1 MSDAAVY
8 QFDFFATLVAHRVF
22 VSAWDAH
29 ARRRLPGGLSN
40 VALHT
45 ASGQGAPY
53 RYIVRSS
60 WQPGRFE
67 AAHPDGRMAE
77 DRTRGDIRATRA
89 GGYRATE
96 QTTVLAAERDE
107 ATVFVLLDG
116 KADLS
121 LLDRVTL
128 PIRHRQLFTAMS
140 PDQTVVTIVECFVS
154 HSHAHRV
161 RRELLALYPDAPIGV
176 YSQDMVLG
184 MDDVRRSEAQ
194 ASKALFA

>member
-8 QFDFFATLVAHRVF
+8 QYDFFATLVAHQVF

-29 ARRRLPGGLSN
+29 ARRRLPGGLSK

-53 RYIVRSS
+53 RYIARSS
-60 WQPGRFE
+60 WEPGRFE

-77 DRTRGDIRATRA
+77 DRTRGDIRTTRA
-89 GGYRATE
+89 GGYRASAG
-96 QTTVLAAERDE
+96 TTVLAAERDE
-107 ATVFVLLDG
+107 ATVFLLLPG
-116 KADLS
+116 TADLS
-121 LLDRVTL
+121 LLDQVTL
-128 PIRHRQLFTAMS
+128 PVRHRQLFTAMS
-140 PDQTVVTIVECFVS
+140 KDQSVANIIECFVA
-154 HSHAHRV
+154 HSHAHRL

-184 MDDVRRSEAQ
+184 MSDVRRSEAQ
-194 ASKALFA
+194 AGKAMFA